1 MVDLAPGPR
10 RSRLPPFVLAN
21 RTVAAVLGALGVVRL
36 ALRAFTDT
44 ALADA
49 TSTRALGAT
58 LLVTGA
64 MLVTASRRATT
75 GARRMVGS
83 LLGTT
88 VASLGLVKVV
98 QPGAMLPVLASLGW
112 PRDGIVLLVAGA
124 LFFGLSFW
132 RARV

>member
-1 MVDLAPGPR
+1 MVSLAPGPR

-21 RTVAAVLGALGVVRL
+21 RTVAAVLGALGAVRL
-36 ALRAFTDT
+36 AARGFTDA

-49 TSTRALGAT
+49 ISTRALGAT

-64 MLVTASRRATT
+64 MLVTAARRATVGT
-75 GARRMVGS
+75 RRLTGS

-88 VASLGLVKVV
+88 VASLGLVKLI

-112 PRDGIVLLVAGA
+112 PRDGAVLLGA
-124 LFFGLSFW
+124 ALLFFALSFW